1 MGRTSIHYK
10 VKIVDQEFTSE
21 EGVHFDQYA
30 IVEKWIKQS
39 KLSSQELGIPKHE
52 DIYKLIDQKRPID
65 IRHCYLNDF
74 SITDYRESRGIKN
87 DAIVELHA
95 LNATNSFFDGEHDT
109 DFSYVKFCGNKAN
122 FQACIFNK
130 GSLRFEF
137 SLCDSELCFRGANFF
152 TEAINF
158 RFSEFDNGD
167 IDFSECII
175 DCLDLS
181 FVNTNFGEGDVLF
194 TQTNFEET
202 NCHFQYAKFK
212 KGNLNFDRAIFEGN
226 LIDFRK
232 IEFGEGKVDFRRVHF
247 GNGSINF
254 SESEFKDGKVNF
266 RSSVF
271 GNGEKHFEK
280 ISFGS
285 GNVSF
290 DNATFGSGLLSF
302 YGTEVHTLSFV
313 NSRLG
318 GHCDF
323 RISEA
328 DEIDLSY
335 SIVKDILDVQA
346 GEATVNL
353 KSLKIV
359 GVKNMGKIFI
369 SWEKNGAFQLI
380 NSQKSSSLESKAEQF
395 NLLKESFRTNG
406 KYDSEDLAYVAFK
419 RNQMKA
425 KLMQKKRQG
434 RVSSVIGQL
443 QYFSQWLIYD
453 KAGLFA
459 TSPLRV
465 FTSMIIVLTAFSL
478 VYMILPSFAHADI
491 VSSVGDPDHLN
502 LFEKS
507 FYHSAITFFTIG
519 YGDYYP
525 SGHVR
530 WLSAVEGWSGVFMM
544 SYFTV
549 AFVRKILR

>member
-1 MGRTSIHYK
+1 MSRTSIHYK
-10 VKIVDQEFTSE
+10 VNIQNKAYTSE
-21 EGVHFDQYA
+21 DGVTFDRYA

-39 KLSSQELGIPKHE
+39 KLSSMELGIPEHE
-52 DIYKLIDQKRPID
+52 KIYKLIDQNLPID

-74 SITDYRESRGIKN
+74 SIAEYRESRGIKD
-87 DAIVELHA
+87 DAIVELHSI
-95 LNATNSFFDGEHDT
+95 NASYSFFDGEHDT
-109 DFSYVKFCGNKAN
+109 DFSNVKFSGKKAN
-122 FQACIFNK
+122 FQECIFNQ
-130 GSLRFEF
+130 GNLNFEYAT
-137 SLCDSELCFRGANFF
+137 CASEITFRGSNFF
-152 TEAINF
+152 SEAINF

-181 FVNTNFGEGDVLF
+181 FVNTNFGEGNVLF
-194 TQTNFEET
+194 TQTNFIET
-202 NCHFQYAKFK
+202 NCHFQYARFK
-212 KGNLNFDRAIFEGN
+212 KGNLNFDRAIFDGD

-247 GNGSINF
+247 GNGNVNF
-254 SESEFKDGKVNF
+254 SEAEFVNGKINF

-271 GNGEKHFEK
+271 GNGDKHFDR
-280 ISFGS
+280 INFGEGS
-285 GNVSF
+285 VSF

-302 YGTEVHTLSFV
+302 YGSEVHTLSFV

-323 RISEA
+323 RISKA

-335 SIVKDILDVQA
+335 SIIKDIMDVQA
-346 GEATVNL
+346 GEIAVDL
-353 KSLKIV
+353 KSLKII

-369 SWEKNGAFQLI
+369 SWEKNDAYQLI
-380 NSQKSSSLESKAEQF
+380 NSQKNSNFESKAEQF

-406 KYDSEDLAYVAFK
+406 KYDSEDKAYVAFK

-425 KLMQKKRQG
+425 KLVKKKKG
-434 RVSSVIGQL
+434 GQL
-443 QYFSQWLIYD
+443 NKLIGNLQYYAQWLIFD

-465 FTSMIIVLTAFSL
+465 FTSMLFMLAAFSIL
-478 VYMILPSFAHADI
+478 YMILPLFTHADI
-491 VSSVGDPDHLN
+491 VSSVGDPDRLN
-502 LFEKS
+502 VFEKS

-530 WLSAVEGWSGVFMM
+530 WLSAVEGWVGVFLM

-549 AFVRKILR
+549 AFVRRILR